1 MKNKT
6 ALNRMFINGKNNCFI
21 TLKDHK
27 ANFLNNPKTR
37 LLNPAKNELGRI
49 SKAIL
54 DKINL
59 NLRNATKVNQWKN
72 TNDVISWFK
81 SIKNKK
87 NCKFISFDI
96 KDFYPTITK
105 ELLSKSLNFAET
117 KVQIT
122 EDDKKIIYH
131 SRKSLLFDKG
141 NTWMKKGGDIFD
153 AALDAYDGAE
163 VCELAGTFLLEKISE
178 ICNKSNIG
186 LYRDDGLSI
195 FRNKSGTQL
204 EKMKKKLQRLF
215 KEYDLEITAESN
227 LKIVNYL
234 DVTFNLKDG
243 TFRPYHKPDDQ
254 IQYIHTESNHPPN
267 IIKHIPASIETR
279 LSNLSSTEIIFREST
294 THYENNLRQSGYNKK
309 LTYKP
314 TDTNHQKHSKHKR
327 KIIWFNPPF
336 SKNVSTK
343 IGKSFLSL
351 LDLHFSKNHIYSSIF
366 NRSKIKVSYSCM
378 QNIKSVINNHNMK
391 VLNNTAETEESCNCR
406 NKNNCPLDGKC
417 LTSNIIY
424 EAQITSNQRNY
435 KQKVYIGTAET
446 DFKHRFNNHTK
457 SFNLEHYENDTEL
470 SKEYWTIKRNHFIPK
485 VTWRIIRKC
494 APFNTTKRK
503 CYLCLNEKLE
513 IASYKGDNLL
523 NKRSELISKCRHQ
536 NKFTLLRHDSKD

>member
-1 MKNKT
+1 MEKLQLHYSPKNIPIPSERSYKLQLMDKIDQVIKGMRWKAFFYMNRSEDTQETYGLKSLNCPPKIKEMVPFEKDLWNLVNKSKFRKIKSKFQRQLNEDIREIKRSNKVLVFADKTSNIYKLDTDEYKKLRTEAITSTYKKVPDKINDKINTEGKRIMKNKT

-27 ANFLNNPKTR
+27 TNFLNNPKTR

-105 ELLSKSLNFAET
+105 ELLSKCLNFAET

-141 NTWMKKGGDIFD
+141 NTWMKKKGGDIFD
-153 AALDAYDGAE
+153 VAMGTYDGAE
-163 VCELAGTFLLEKISE
+163 VCKLVGTFLLEKISE
-178 ICNKSNIG
+178 VCNKSNIG

-195 FRNKSGTQL
+195 FRKKSGTQL

-254 IQYIHTESNHPPN
+254 IQYIHTESNHPP
-267 IIKHIPASIETR
+267 
-279 LSNLSSTEIIFREST
+279 
-294 THYENNLRQSGYNKK
+294 
-309 LTYKP
+309 
-314 TDTNHQKHSKHKR
+314 
-327 KIIWFNPPF
+327 PP
-336 SKNVSTK
+336 
-343 IGKSFLSL
+343 
-351 LDLHFSKNHIYSSIF
+351 
-366 NRSKIKVSYSCM
+366 
-378 QNIKSVINNHNMK
+378 
-391 VLNNTAETEESCNCR
+391 
-406 NKNNCPLDGKC
+406 
-417 LTSNIIY
+417 
-424 EAQITSNQRNY
+424 
-435 KQKVYIGTAET
+435 
-446 DFKHRFNNHTK
+446 
-457 SFNLEHYENDTEL
+457 
-470 SKEYWTIKRNHFIPK
+470 PK
-485 VTWRIIRKC
+485 
-494 APFNTTKRK
+494 
-503 CYLCLNEKLE
+503 Y
-513 IASYKGDNLL
+513 Y
-523 NKRSELISKCRHQ
+523 
-536 NKFTLLRHDSKD
+536 